1 MIKTTLP
8 KQLMDIDDHC
18 KGSIR
23 VFFLFLQKIM
33 FLTYMMRFKIIL
45 LLMNVVISLGSYVL
59 LLDRNSLD
67 ECPWIQRAMDEGC
80 GSTQWTFEPLRDM
93 LELFLDN
100 RQISAIGSPSAS
112 IGTGYAVNHLI
123 LIS

>member
-1 MIKTTLP
+1 
-8 KQLMDIDDHC
+8 
-18 KGSIR
+18 
-23 VFFLFLQKIM
+23 M
-33 FLTYMMRFKIIL
+33 FLTYMMRFTIFL

-67 ECPWIQRAMDEGC
+67 ECPWIQRAIDAGC